1 MLNLILFGPP
11 GAGKGTQSKRLIAE
25 YGLIHLSTGDLL
37 RSEVKAETNLGKQAK
52 VIMDAGKLV
61 SDEIVI
67 NMIENQLDK
76 APDAR
81 GFIFDGFPRTV
92 AQAEALDKM
101 LERKSLSISQLIR
114 LQVDEEE
121 LMCRLLARAIEEGRA
136 DDNEASIHKRFDA
149 YRNDTLP
156 VAAYYESKGKLTDL
170 DGSGTLDEVFGKIT
184 AAIDALPESRQAADA

>member
-81 GFIFDGFPRTV
+81 GFIFDGFPRTLP
-92 AQAEALDKM
+92 QADAMKDAGVQLDIV
-101 LERKSLSISQLIR
+101 LE
-114 LQVDEEE
+114 
-121 LMCRLLARAIEEGRA
+121 IEDVLEGRA
-136 DDNEASIHKRFDA
+136 RGIPAKRLGTADEFGAICAFLCSVHAGYLTGQNVLVDGGA
-149 YRNDTLP
+149 YP
-156 VAAYYESKGKLTDL
+156 
-170 DGSGTLDEVFGKIT
+170 GTY
-184 AAIDALPESRQAADA
+184 